1 MCYPNGGY
9 NQSTINLTKKY
20 RASIGV
26 TTDYG
31 VADIRNTNP
40 LTLPRIDTNELPK

>member
-20 RASIGV
+20 GASIVV

-40 LTLPRIDTNELPK
+40 LTLP